1 MLDQLASHYKKRL
14 LQTVEFAKPQSLARD
29 EIRSTIRQLIERFIQ
44 EEKVIL
50 PRADQEELINR
61 VLDDS
66 VGLGPLELFLH
77 DDEISEIMVNGPS
90 EIYIERNGML
100 QKTDAR
106 FRDEAHVRHIIDRIV
121 APVGRRVD
129 ESSPMADARLIDG
142 SRVHVVIPPVSLN
155 GPILTIRK
163 FRKEPL
169 TMDDL
174 LGKDSL
180 DERMAEFL
188 RLAVRAKMNI
198 LVSGGTGS
206 GKTTLLNVLSS
217 FIPERERI
225 VTIEDSA
232 ELQLQGKHVIGLE
245 TRSLNVEGRGEIS
258 IRELLRNSLR
268 MRPDRIIVGEVRGGE
283 AFDMLQ
289 AMNTGHK
296 GSLTTIHANSSADA
310 LIRLES
316 MVLFAGVNLP
326 VAAIRQYI
334 ASSLDLIIQTE
345 RMKDGKRRI
354 VSISEVQ
361 KDGDG
366 IIVQEIFGWQQLAV
380 NRMGEVCGEFRISRH
395 LPACLAQIR
404 LCGEAPERF
413 WEGQECSV

>member
-14 LQTVEFAKPQSLARD
+14 LQTVEFAKPQSLGRN
-29 EIRSTIRQLIERFIQ
+29 EIRSTIRLLIERFIQ

-50 PRADQEELINR
+50 SRADQEELINR

-77 DDEISEIMVNGPS
+77 DDEISEIMVNGPN

-188 RLAVRAKMNI
+188 RLAVRAKLNI

-345 RMKDGKRRI
+345 RMTDGKRRI

-366 IIVQEIFGWQQLAV
+366 IIVQEIFGWQQLGV
-380 NRMGEVCGEFRISRH
+380 NRMGEVSGEFRISQH
-395 LPACLAQIR
+395 PPTCLAQIR
-404 LCGEAPERF
+404 LCGETPERF

>member
-14 LQTVEFAKPQSLARD
+14 LQTVEFAKPQSLGRD
-29 EIRSTIRQLIERFIQ
+29 EIRSTIRLLIERFIQ

-77 DDEISEIMVNGPS
+77 DDEISEIMVNGPN

-345 RMKDGKRRI
+345 RMTDGKRRI

>member
-1 MLDQLASHYKKRL
+1 M
-14 LQTVEFAKPQSLARD
+14 PSLGRD
-29 EIRSTIRQLIERFIQ
+29 EIRSTIRDFIEQFIQ

-50 PRADQEELINR
+50 PRADQEQLINR
-61 VLDDS
+61 ILDDS

-77 DDEISEIMVNGPS
+77 DDEISEIMVNGPN
-90 EIYIERNGML
+90 EIYIERNGLL
-100 QKTDAR
+100 QKTEAR

-142 SRVHVVIPPVSLN
+142 SRVHVVLPPISLN

-163 FRKEPL
+163 FRKQPL
-169 TMDDL
+169 TMEDL
-174 LGKDSL
+174 LEKDSL
-180 DERMAEFL
+180 DDRMAEFL
-188 RLAVRAKMNI
+188 KLAVRGKLNI
-198 LVSGGTGS
+198 LISGGTGS

-217 FIPERERI
+217 FIPDRERI

-296 GSLTTIHANSSADA
+296 GSLTTIHANSSSDA
-310 LIRLES
+310 LLRLES

-326 VAAIRQYI
+326 IAAIRQYVR
-334 ASSLDLIIQTE
+334 SSLDLIIQTE
-345 RMKDGKRRI
+345 RLFDGKRRV
-354 VSISEVQ
+354 VSVSEVR
-361 KDGDG
+361 KAGDG
-366 IIVQEIFGWQQLAV
+366 IVVQEIFSWQQQAV
-380 NRMGEVCGEFRISRH
+380 KEEGELCGEFRISRQP
-395 LPACLAQIR
+395 PACLGQIMQH
-404 LCGEAPERF
+404 GEVPERL
-413 WEGQECSV
+413 WEGQKC